1 MDVHDIEA
9 WRKLLKE
16 RGAALEKLRQ
26 IQETIG
32 LSKEDRMK
40 YEASLKVYRDQ
51 LVTIEYAR
59 QRGFTEGYAEDYAE
73 GFSEGFAEGEAEER
87 LKNARGMK
95 AAGIAPDLI
104 AQITGLSLETVEGL

>member
-40 YEASLKVYRDQ
+40 YDESIKVYRDQ
-51 LVTIEYAR
+51 LAMMEYER
-59 QRGFTEGYAEDYAE
+59 RK
-73 GFSEGFAEGEAEER
+73 GEAKER

-95 AAGIAPDLI
+95 AVGIAPDLI
-104 AQITGLSLETVEGL
+104 AQITGLPLETVEGL